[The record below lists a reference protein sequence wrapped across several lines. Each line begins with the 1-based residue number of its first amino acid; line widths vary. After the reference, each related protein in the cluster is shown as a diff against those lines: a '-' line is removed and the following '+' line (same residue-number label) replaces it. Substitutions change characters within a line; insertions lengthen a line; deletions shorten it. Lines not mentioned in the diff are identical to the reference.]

1 MSADG
6 MRPSTRPGWS
16 TADECDGHG
25 IGAHA
30 VERATQRAAW
40 GVMRQDASRGG
51 SMTVAEDLLRRH
63 IETLVADNARWQTM
77 LAGDVV
83 WELPFAPAIG
93 HPARVSGRVEVVQFA
108 EPSRTSAFST

>member
-6 MRPSTRPGWS
+6 VRPSTRPGWS

-30 VERATQRAAW
+30 VARDAAG
-40 GVMRQDASRGG
+40 GVGSDASGCVKGG
-51 SMTVAEDLLRRH
+51 SMTVTEDLLRRR
-63 IETLVADNARWQTM
+63 IETLVADNARWQT
-77 LAGDVV
+77 V

-93 HPARVSGRVEVVQFA
+93 HPARVSGRAEVVQF
-108 EPSRTSAFST
+108 